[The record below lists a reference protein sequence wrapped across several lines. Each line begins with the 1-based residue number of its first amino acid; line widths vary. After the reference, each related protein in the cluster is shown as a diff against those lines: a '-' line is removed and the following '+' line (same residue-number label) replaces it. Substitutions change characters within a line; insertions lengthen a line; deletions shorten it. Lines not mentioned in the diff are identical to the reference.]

1 MTIKLLKHLL
11 PVVYLG
17 QYRLLTYFYKDLVS
31 HYALISFNAPA
42 QDPLSVTASHFAKLT
57 KDIAGWSYG
66 LELRT
71 EGFDCINEQRMFNH
85 LEALQGFHYS

>member
-1 MTIKLLKHLL
+1 MTIKLFKHLL
-11 PVVYLG
+11 PGVYLG
-17 QYRLLTYFYKDLVS
+17 QLLTYFYKDLVS

-57 KDIAGWSYG
+57 KDIGGWFYG

-71 EGFDCINEQRMFNH
+71 EG
-85 LEALQGFHYS
+85 